1 MYYPIHLH
9 SMGLQSDSFALF
21 VSVCEEIQSST
32 SKNKKVDILSKYL
45 AKLSEDSLPLAARF
59 LGGRIFQKGSAL
71 SLNLGFTTIMN
82 SLCEIAELTT
92 TEIQQIY
99 LKYGDLGKLGEYAIS
114 KKHTVP
120 LFQQLEK
127 QDTLTMSYV
136 FSILK
141 KIADIEG
148 AGSNKDKKKNLTGL
162 LISCSPMEGKYLIK
176 IMNGELRIGLVE
188 GLVELALAKAFD
200 SSIKDIREAMLLSG
214 DIGSVSL
221 LAKNKTLNTM
231 EVRPLSPL
239 SFMLAVLMF
248 TAEEVISYY
257 GKSLICEYKY
267 DGIRVQ
273 LHKFRDTIRMFSRK
287 LEDIAFAFP
296 EIVEAF
302 KNESLT
308 SFYFKSSDFILDG
321 EIIGFK
327 NSKPLHFQELQ
338 KRLRRKKLT
347 DKFAELVPVIYVVYD
362 ILYLEGEQLIK
373 QPLSKRKEILS
384 KIQFRQPI
392 LNSTYILTDSIVK
405 IVDLFNQS
413 KEMGHEGLVI
423 KDPSS
428 QYHPGKRG
436 RHWIKLK
443 KELDTIDAVIVIAEY
458 GHGKRAGV
466 LSDYTFAVKDLSDGR
481 NSLKVIGKAY
491 SGLTDR
497 EIYEMTDR
505 LRLAT
510 IKNEGYRLLVRPEI
524 ILEVAFD
531 SIQKSNRHN
540 SGFSLRFPRI
550 KSIRTD
556 KSIAEVDS
564 LQKVIQIYE
573 KQVHQTNK

>member
-1 MYYPIHLH
+1 M
-9 SMGLQSDSFALF
+9 SLQYDSFALF
-21 VSVCEEIQSST
+21 VNVCEKIQSSA
-32 SKNKKVDILSKYL
+32 SKNKKIDILSKYL
-45 AKLSEDSLPLAARF
+45 AKLSEDSLPIAARF
-59 LGGRIFQKGSAL
+59 LGGRIFPKGSAL
-71 SLNLGFTTIMN
+71 SLNLGFTTILN

-120 LFQQLEK
+120 LFQQHEK
-127 QDTLTMSYV
+127 QDTLTISYV

-162 LISCSPMEGKYLIK
+162 LISCSPLEGKYLIK

-214 DIGSVSL
+214 DIGNVSL
-221 LAKNKTLNTM
+221 LAKNKTLNSIK
-231 EVRPLSPL
+231 VRPLSPL
-239 SFMLAVLMF
+239 SFMLADVMF
-248 TAEEVISYY
+248 TAEEVINYY

-273 LHKFRDTIRMFSRK
+273 LHKFRDTIKMFSRK

-302 KNESLT
+302 KNESLN
-308 SFYFKSSDFILDG
+308 SLYFKSSDFILDG

-362 ILYLEGEQLIK
+362 IMYLEGEQLIK

-384 KIQFRQPI
+384 KIQFRQPL

-466 LSDYTFAVKDLSDGR
+466 LSDYTFAVKDSSNGR
-481 NSLKVIGKAY
+481 NNLKVIGKAY

-556 KSIAEVDS
+556 KSLAEVDS

-573 KQVHQTNK
+573 KQVHQTIN

>member
-1 MYYPIHLH
+1 M
-9 SMGLQSDSFALF
+9 SLQYDSFALF
-21 VSVCEEIQSST
+21 VNVCEKIQSSA
-32 SKNKKVDILSKYL
+32 SKNKKIDILSKYL
-45 AKLSEDSLPLAARF
+45 AKLSEDSLPIAARF
-59 LGGRIFQKGSAL
+59 LGGRIFPKGSAL
-71 SLNLGFTTIMN
+71 SLNLGFTTILN

-120 LFQQLEK
+120 LFQQHEK
-127 QDTLTMSYV
+127 QDTLTISYV

-148 AGSNKDKKKNLTGL
+148 AGSNKDKKKNLAGL
-162 LISCSPMEGKYLIK
+162 LISCSPLEGKYLIK

-214 DIGSVSL
+214 DIGNVSL
-221 LAKNKTLNTM
+221 LAKNKTLNSIK
-231 EVRPLSPL
+231 VRPLSPL
-239 SFMLAVLMF
+239 SFMLADVMF
-248 TAEEVISYY
+248 TAEEVINYY

-273 LHKFRDTIRMFSRK
+273 LHKFRDTIKMFSRK

-302 KNESLT
+302 KNESLN
-308 SFYFKSSDFILDG
+308 SLYFKSSDFILDG

-362 ILYLEGEQLIK
+362 IMYLEGEQLIK

-384 KIQFRQPI
+384 KIQFRQPL

-466 LSDYTFAVKDLSDGR
+466 LSDYTFAVKDSSNGR
-481 NSLKVIGKAY
+481 NNLKVIGKAY

-556 KSIAEVDS
+556 KSLAEVDS

-573 KQVHQTNK
+573 KQVHQTIN

>member
-1 MYYPIHLH
+1 M
-9 SMGLQSDSFALF
+9 SLQYDSFALF
-21 VSVCEEIQSST
+21 VNVCEEIQSSA
-32 SKNKKVDILSKYL
+32 SKNKKIDILSKYL
-45 AKLSEDSLPLAARF
+45 AKLSEDSLPIAARF
-59 LGGRIFQKGSAL
+59 LGGRIFPKGSAL

-120 LFQQLEK
+120 LFQQHEK
-127 QDTLTMSYV
+127 NDPLTISYV

-162 LISCSPMEGKYLIK
+162 LIRCFPVEGKYLIK
-176 IMNGELRIGLVE
+176 IMNAELRIGLVE

-214 DIGSVSL
+214 DIGNVAL

-239 SFMLAVLMF
+239 SFMLADVMF
-248 TAEEVISYY
+248 TAEEVIRYY

-273 LHKFRDTIRMFSRK
+273 LHKFRDTIKMFSRK

-308 SFYFKSSDFILDG
+308 SLYFKGSDFILDG

-362 ILYLEGEQLIK
+362 ILYLEDKQLIK

-384 KIQFRQPI
+384 EIQFREPL
-392 LNSTYILTDSIVK
+392 LNSTYILTDSIIK

-428 QYHPGKRG
+428 QYHPGRRG

-466 LSDYTFAVKDLSDGR
+466 LSDYTFAVKDLSNGR

-510 IKNEGYRLLVRPEI
+510 IKNEGYRHLVRPEI

-556 KSIAEVDS
+556 KSLAEVDS

>member
-1 MYYPIHLH
+1 
-9 SMGLQSDSFALF
+9 MGLQSDSFALF
-21 VSVCEEIQSST
+21 VNVCEEIQSST

-59 LGGRIFQKGSAL
+59 LGGRIFPKGSAL

-120 LFQQLEK
+120 LFQQHEK
-127 QDTLTMSYV
+127 RDTLTMSYV

-214 DIGSVSL
+214 DIGNVSL

-239 SFMLAVLMF
+239 SFMLADVMF

-466 LSDYTFAVKDLSDGR
+466 LSDYTFAVKDSSDGR

>member
-1 MYYPIHLH
+1 M
-9 SMGLQSDSFALF
+9 SLQSDSFALF
-21 VSVCEEIQSST
+21 VKICEEIQLSR
-32 SKNKKVDILSKYL
+32 SKNKKVDILSEYF
-45 AKLSEDSLPLAARF
+45 AKLSEDSLPIAARF
-59 LGGRIFQKGSAL
+59 LGGRIFPKGSAL

-120 LFQQLEK
+120 LFQQHEK
-127 QDTLTMSYV
+127 QDRLTMSYV
-136 FSILK
+136 FSILR

-162 LISCSPMEGKYLIK
+162 LISCSPLEGKYLIK

-214 DIGSVSL
+214 DIGNVSL
-221 LAKNKTLNTM
+221 LAKNKTLNTIK
-231 EVRPLSPL
+231 VRPLSPL
-239 SFMLAVLMF
+239 SFMLADVML

-273 LHKFRDTIRMFSRK
+273 LHKFRDTIKMFSRK

-302 KNESLT
+302 RNESLN
-308 SFYFKSSDFILDG
+308 SLYFKSSEFILDG

-362 ILYLEGEQLIK
+362 IMYLEGEQLIK

-384 KIQFRQPI
+384 KIQFRQPM

-556 KSIAEVDS
+556 KSLAEVDS

-573 KQVHQTNK
+573 KQAHQTNK

>member
-1 MYYPIHLH
+1 
-9 SMGLQSDSFALF
+9 
-21 VSVCEEIQSST
+21 
-32 SKNKKVDILSKYL
+32 
-45 AKLSEDSLPLAARF
+45 
-59 LGGRIFQKGSAL
+59 
-71 SLNLGFTTIMN
+71 MN

-114 KKHTVP
+114 KKHTVS

-239 SFMLAVLMF
+239 SFMLADVMF

-466 LSDYTFAVKDLSDGR
+466 LSDYTFAVKDLGDGR

-573 KQVHQTNK
+573 KQVHQTDK

>member
-1 MYYPIHLH
+1 
-9 SMGLQSDSFALF
+9 MGLQSDSFALF

-59 LGGRIFQKGSAL
+59 LGGRIFPKGSAL

-120 LFQQLEK
+120 LFQQHEK

-239 SFMLAVLMF
+239 SFMLADVMF

-273 LHKFRDTIRMFSRK
+273 LHKFRDTVRMFSRK

-384 KIQFRQPI
+384 KIQFEQPI
-392 LNSTYILTDSIVK
+392 LNSKYILTDSIVK

>member
-1 MYYPIHLH
+1 MYYPIHLR

-141 KIADIEG
+141 KIADTEG
-148 AGSNKDKKKNLTGL
+148 AGSNKDKRKNLTGL

-239 SFMLAVLMF
+239 SFMLADVMF

>member
-1 MYYPIHLH
+1 
-9 SMGLQSDSFALF
+9 MGLQSDSFALF
-21 VSVCEEIQSST
+21 VNVCEEIQSST

-59 LGGRIFQKGSAL
+59 LGGRIFPKGSAL

-120 LFQQLEK
+120 LFQQHEK
-127 QDTLTMSYV
+127 RDTLTMSYV

-162 LISCSPMEGKYLIK
+162 LISCSPMEGKYVIK

-214 DIGSVSL
+214 DIGNVSL

-231 EVRPLSPL
+231 EVRPLRPL
-239 SFMLAVLMF
+239 SFMLADVMF

-466 LSDYTFAVKDLSDGR
+466 LSDYTFAVKDSSDGR

-556 KSIAEVDS
+556 KSLAEVDS

>member
-1 MYYPIHLH
+1 
-9 SMGLQSDSFALF
+9 MGLQSDSFALF

-141 KIADIEG
+141 KIADTEG

-214 DIGSVSL
+214 DIGNVSL

-239 SFMLAVLMF
+239 SFMLADVMF

>member
-1 MYYPIHLH
+1 
-9 SMGLQSDSFALF
+9 MGLQSDSFALF

-59 LGGRIFQKGSAL
+59 LGGRIFPKGSAL

-114 KKHTVP
+114 KKHTVS

-148 AGSNKDKKKNLTGL
+148 AGSNKDRKKNLTGL

-239 SFMLAVLMF
+239 SFMLADVMF

-347 DKFAELVPVIYVVYD
+347 DKFAELVPVIYVIYD

-466 LSDYTFAVKDLSDGR
+466 LSDYTFAVKDLGDGR

-573 KQVHQTNK
+573 KQVHQTDK

>member
-1 MYYPIHLH
+1 YPIHLH

-59 LGGRIFQKGSAL
+59 LGGRIFPKGSAL

-114 KKHTVP
+114 KKHTVS

-148 AGSNKDKKKNLTGL
+148 AGSNKDRKKNLTGL

-239 SFMLAVLMF
+239 SFMLADVMF

-466 LSDYTFAVKDLSDGR
+466 LSDYTFAVKDLGDGR

-573 KQVHQTNK
+573 KQVHQTDK

>member
-1 MYYPIHLH
+1 MYYPIHLR

-141 KIADIEG
+141 KIADTEG

-239 SFMLAVLMF
+239 SFMLADVMF

-505 LRLAT
+505 IRLAT

>member
-1 MYYPIHLH
+1 M
-9 SMGLQSDSFALF
+9 
-21 VSVCEEIQSST
+21 
-32 SKNKKVDILSKYL
+32 

-214 DIGSVSL
+214 DIGNVSL

-239 SFMLAVLMF
+239 SFMLAVVMF

-273 LHKFRDTIRMFSRK
+273 IHKFRDTIRMFSRK

>member
-1 MYYPIHLH
+1 
-9 SMGLQSDSFALF
+9 MGLQSDSFALF

-141 KIADIEG
+141 KIADTEG

-239 SFMLAVLMF
+239 SFMLADVMF

-497 EIYEMTDR
+497 EIYEMTDK

>member
-1 MYYPIHLH
+1 
-9 SMGLQSDSFALF
+9 MGLQSDSFALF
-21 VSVCEEIQSST
+21 VNVCEEIQSST

-239 SFMLAVLMF
+239 SFMLADVMF
-248 TAEEVISYY
+248 TAEEVINYY

-556 KSIAEVDS
+556 KSLAEVDS
-564 LQKVIQIYE
+564 LQKVIQTYE

>member
-1 MYYPIHLH
+1 M
-9 SMGLQSDSFALF
+9 SLQSDSFALF
-21 VSVCEEIQSST
+21 VNVCEEIQSST

-59 LGGRIFQKGSAL
+59 LGGRIFPKGSAL

-120 LFQQLEK
+120 LFQQHEK

-162 LISCSPMEGKYLIK
+162 LISCSPVEGKYLIK

-214 DIGSVSL
+214 DIGNVSL

-239 SFMLAVLMF
+239 SFMLADVMF

-273 LHKFRDTIRMFSRK
+273 LHKFRDTIKMFSRK

-308 SFYFKSSDFILDG
+308 SLCFKSSDFILDG

-384 KIQFRQPI
+384 KIQFRQPM

-466 LSDYTFAVKDLSDGR
+466 LSDYTFAVKDSSDGR

-556 KSIAEVDS
+556 KSLAEVDS

-573 KQVHQTNK
+573 KQVHQINK

>member
-1 MYYPIHLH
+1 
-9 SMGLQSDSFALF
+9 MGLQSDSFALF
-21 VSVCEEIQSST
+21 VNVCEEIQSST

-45 AKLSEDSLPLAARF
+45 AKLSEDSLPIAARF
-59 LGGRIFQKGSAL
+59 LGGRIFPKGSAL

-120 LFQQLEK
+120 LFQQHEK

-148 AGSNKDKKKNLTGL
+148 EGSNKDKKKNLRGL
-162 LISCSPMEGKYLIK
+162 LISCSPLEGKYLIK

-214 DIGSVSL
+214 DIGNVSL

-239 SFMLAVLMF
+239 SFMLADVMF

-257 GKSLICEYKY
+257 DKSLICEYKY

-273 LHKFRDTIRMFSRK
+273 LHKFRDTIKMFSRK

-302 KNESLT
+302 RNESLN
-308 SFYFKSSDFILDG
+308 SLYFKSSEFILDG

-362 ILYLEGEQLIK
+362 IMYLEGEQLIK

-384 KIQFRQPI
+384 EIQFRQPM

-556 KSIAEVDS
+556 KSLAEVDS

>member
-141 KIADIEG
+141 KIADTEG

-239 SFMLAVLMF
+239 SFMLADVMF

-531 SIQKSNRHN
+531 SIQKSSRHN

-556 KSIAEVDS
+556 KDLADVDS
-564 LQKVIQIYE
+564 LQKVSQIYE
-573 KQVHQTNK
+573 KQMHQTNK

>member
-1 MYYPIHLH
+1 
-9 SMGLQSDSFALF
+9 MGLQSDSFALF

-141 KIADIEG
+141 KIADTEG
-148 AGSNKDKKKNLTGL
+148 AGSNKDKRKNLTGL

-239 SFMLAVLMF
+239 SFMLADVMF

>member
-1 MYYPIHLH
+1 M
-9 SMGLQSDSFALF
+9 SLQSDSFALF
-21 VSVCEEIQSST
+21 VNVCEEIQSST

-59 LGGRIFQKGSAL
+59 LGGRIFPKGSAL

-120 LFQQLEK
+120 LFQQHEK

-162 LISCSPMEGKYLIK
+162 LISCSPVEGKYLIK

-214 DIGSVSL
+214 DIGNVSL

-239 SFMLAVLMF
+239 SFMLADVMF

-273 LHKFRDTIRMFSRK
+273 LHKFRDTIKMFSRK

-308 SFYFKSSDFILDG
+308 SLCFKSSDFILDG

-362 ILYLEGEQLIK
+362 ILYLGGEQLIK

-384 KIQFRQPI
+384 KIQFRQPM

-466 LSDYTFAVKDLSDGR
+466 LSDYTFAVKDSSDGR

-497 EIYEMTDR
+497 EINEMTDR

-556 KSIAEVDS
+556 KSLAEVDS

-573 KQVHQTNK
+573 KQVHQINK